1 LWATPLPLNN
11 IMKVAAITTKA
22 TSNPKLFSTRFTI
35 EFSSRISILAS
46 KPPFDILLS
55 DMFSFSVCEIAN
67 GSARLL
73 GCVVVVER
81 ALRMNARVRAKRRES
96 MSRLNSPFDEAIND
110 PGFSFGLPAP
120 ILGLTR
126 DSGNSRNSPQTFA
139 DAAAIMAACRLT
151 LTGSNWWQSRKL
163 DQESLPACERF
174 VVYVAAEPPQP
185 VSRGIAA
192 RFGRTSFTYRSG
204 QL

>member
-163 DQESLPACERF
+163 DQGESA
-174 VVYVAAEPPQP
+174 
-185 VSRGIAA
+185 GM
-192 RFGRTSFTYRSG
+192 
-204 QL
+204 